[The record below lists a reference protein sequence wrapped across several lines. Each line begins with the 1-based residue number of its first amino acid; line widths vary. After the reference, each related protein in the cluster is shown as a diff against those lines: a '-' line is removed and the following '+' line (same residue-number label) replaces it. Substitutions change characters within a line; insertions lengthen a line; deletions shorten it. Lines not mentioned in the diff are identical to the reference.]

1 MKENKI
7 NHRQLLK
14 TKDAIAY
21 LETITR
27 CLKEGRIVIEREGQ
41 FVSFNTPD
49 LIHLELSAKDK
60 KEKSEI
66 SIELSWRKEPFMS
79 DIAQLSI
86 SSIEPP
92 APESVEENKPAEA
105 KKEDKKEVDKKE
117 AVVSPKADIDEKP
130 RTGTSKA
137 KSEADKTG
145 SKPPSKSK

>member
-21 LETITR
+21 LETMTKS
-27 CLKEGRIVIEREGQ
+27 LKEGRIVIERDGQ

-79 DIAQLSI
+79 DIAPLSI

-92 APESVEENKPAEA
+92 APEIVEEDKPAEA
-105 KKEDKKEVDKKE
+105 KKEDKKE

-137 KSEADKTG
+137 KSEADKTTP
-145 SKPPSKSK
+145 KPPLKSK